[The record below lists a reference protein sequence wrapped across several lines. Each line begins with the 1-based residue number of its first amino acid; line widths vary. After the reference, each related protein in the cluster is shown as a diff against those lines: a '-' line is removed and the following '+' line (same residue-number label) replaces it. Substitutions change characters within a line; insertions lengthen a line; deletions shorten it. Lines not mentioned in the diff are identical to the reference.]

1 LYQGT
6 RDLVFEVANMLQAN
20 RHAPTPQEL
29 DPFRKRETPGAPR
42 ASPLTRH

>member
-1 LYQGT
+1 NQGT
-6 RDLVFEVANMLQAN
+6 RDLVFEVANMFQAN